1 MRRQL
6 EDWRNAITYARQL
19 DGVDPD
25 RIVTIPLGVDTDRFH
40 DGRRREPGRLV
51 CVASAD
57 QPLKGVP
64 VLLRALAK
72 VREEHPD
79 VRLTLISKLKPKG
92 EASRLLDR
100 LRLRDAVDLVS
111 GVDDDELAVLR
122 VPDLDR
128 ALHAADLLMY
138 GAKRSGGGQVH
149 WQTEHPLYARQE
161 G

>member
-1 MRRQL
+1 M
-6 EDWRNAITYARQL
+6 
-19 DGVDPD
+19 DPD

-40 DGRRREPGRLV
+40 DRRRREPGRLV

-92 EASRLLDR
+92 EAARLLDSLGRRWAYGEAGVAVTRSAGR
-100 LRLRDAVDLVS
+100 LLES
-111 GVDDDELAVLR
+111 
-122 VPDLDR
+122 VPR
-128 ALHAADLLMY
+128 
-138 GAKRSGGGQVH
+138 G
-149 WQTEHPLYARQE
+149 
-161 G
+161 